1 MKIVHR
7 IIKHPIF
14 KRFFLI

>member
-7 IIKHPIF
+7 IKELAVTSITI
-14 KRFFLI
+14 R